1 MRIKP
6 PHEFSRPRRPIHNYL
21 GYWKASEYRAWLLFY
36 SLPILLNYLPPG
48 YVHHFALLI
57 ASMHILLN
65 TAVSSDDIDAAEN
78 MLNTFFKYVPELYPE
93 KNVFI

>member
-6 PHEFSRPRRPIHNYL
+6 PHEFSRPRRPIRNYL
-21 GYWKASEYRAWLLFY
+21 GYWKASAWLLFY
-36 SLPILLNYLPPG
+36 SLPTDYM
-48 YVHHFALLI
+48 HHFALLI
-57 ASMHILLN
+57 TSMHILLN
-65 TAVSSDDIDAAEN
+65 TAISSDDIDAAEN